1 MWESKEHFEQSA
13 DRIQSVLSGLA
24 ELISGPPEVYEGNSG
39 YILIEINYYR
49 LVRPTFVGFFVCV
62 NDHDTKYLKL

>member
-1 MWESKEHFEQSA
+1 MTITPQHLSWRSKEHFEQSA

-39 YILIEINYYR
+39 YIFDR
-49 LVRPTFVGFFVCV
+49 
-62 NDHDTKYLKL
+62 D